1 MSSGT
6 LLEIKIMIRKTLI
19 VFGTGLLLSAHLAA
33 IEAPVDTGMQST
45 IEFPAYGNI
54 TAAIMQPARYQRVI
68 EMRLRDL
75 APQMME
81 QPTRVEF
88 PALAEAI
95 QL

>member
-1 MSSGT
+1 
-6 LLEIKIMIRKTLI
+6 MIRKTLM

-33 IEAPVDTGMQST
+33 IEAPIDTGT
-45 IEFPAYGNI
+45 PTTEFPAYGNI
-54 TAAIMQPARYQRVI
+54 TAAVMQPARYQRVI

-75 APQMME
+75 APQMVE
-81 QPTRVEF
+81 HPTQVEF